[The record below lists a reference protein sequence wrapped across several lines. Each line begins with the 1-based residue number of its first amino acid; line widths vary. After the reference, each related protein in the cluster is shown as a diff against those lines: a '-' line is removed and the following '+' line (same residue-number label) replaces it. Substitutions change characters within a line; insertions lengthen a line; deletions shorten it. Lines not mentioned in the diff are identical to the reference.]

1 MVDCQ
6 MEHPLPHQVCRIL
19 LTTFDGTI
27 DLLPH
32 ATGVGTNHQ
41 VFPCNMV
48 HTHTFHASLSMP
60 QKRTLLYRLYSQ
72 GNLANALTC
81 SMVVQRIWIRLVF
94 HFKTFSISSLEYH
107 PISKSLTVLSFFVRD
122 FSLNLMNASW
132 IRLALD
138 LFGLLIWVARPTWR
152 VNWQICNE

>member
-1 MVDCQ
+1 MIAKWSTPYLTRFAGSCSQ
-6 MEHPLPHQVCRIL
+6 HLMAPSIFFLML
-19 LTTFDGTI
+19 LVLEQIIKFFR
-27 DLLPH
+27 
-32 ATGVGTNHQ
+32 ATWY
-41 VFPCNMV
+41 
-48 HTHTFHASLSMP
+48 THTFHASLSMP
-60 QKRTLLYRLYSQ
+60 QKRTQLYRLYSQ

-152 VNWQICNE
+152 VNWQNMQ